1 MPAPR
6 LIRALPVIVLSILLV
21 GCSPD
26 ETEDVPADT
35 TTDSDELVQAAVPS
49 GQVLYE
55 RHCQSCHGPAGKGE
69 GSMTDELTASL
80 PDLTTLAAQH
90 DGTFPE
96 EYVRQMIDG
105 REMISAH
112 GTRQM
117 PIWGNIWASS
127 DGVPSEEADAQER
140 LDNLI
145 EYLKTLQ
152 RPN

>member
-1 MPAPR
+1 
-6 LIRALPVIVLSILLV
+6 
-21 GCSPD
+21 
-26 ETEDVPADT
+26 
-35 TTDSDELVQAAVPS
+35 
-49 GQVLYE
+49 
-55 RHCQSCHGPAGKGE
+55 
-69 GSMTDELTASL
+69 MTDELTASL

-105 REMISAH
+105 REMLSAH

-127 DGVPSEEADAQER
+127 DGVPSEEADAEER